1 MQLIAQMCFTMNRN
15 VVLYMCKVIKE
26 KEVQKMKEYTIYPG
40 KKLSGLVDNQAS
52 VSFECDPNDI
62 DTAYDAI
69 AENVVLK
76 DQSED
81 SQDLI
86 DFENCADDDVK
97 TMLEDLKRMQF
108 LSDYDEEEADD

>member
-1 MQLIAQMCFTMNRN
+1 
-15 VVLYMCKVIKE
+15 
-26 KEVQKMKEYTIYPG
+26 MKKYTIYPG

-52 VSFECDPNDI
+52 VNFECDPSDI

-69 AENVVLK
+69 AESTVLK

-97 TMLEDLKRMQF
+97 TMLEDLKRMGF
-108 LSDYDEEEADD
+108 LSDFDEEEADD

>member
-1 MQLIAQMCFTMNRN
+1 MLYMNKN

-40 KKLSGLVDNQAS
+40 KKLSGFVDNQAS
-52 VSFECDPNDI
+52 ISFKCDPSDI
-62 DTAYDAI
+62 DTAYDVI
-69 AENVVLK
+69 AESTVLK

-86 DFENCADDDVK
+86 DFENCRDDDVK
-97 TMLEDLKRMQF
+97 TMLEDLKRMGF
-108 LSDYDEEEADD
+108 LSDFDEEEADD

>member
-1 MQLIAQMCFTMNRN
+1 
-15 VVLYMCKVIKE
+15 
-26 KEVQKMKEYTIYPG
+26 MKKYTIYAG

-52 VSFECDPNDI
+52 VNFECDPSDI

-86 DFENCADDDVK
+86 DFENCKDDDVK

>member
-1 MQLIAQMCFTMNRN
+1 
-15 VVLYMCKVIKE
+15 
-26 KEVQKMKEYTIYPG
+26 MKKYTIYPG
-40 KKLSGLVDNQAS
+40 KKLNGFVDNQ
-52 VSFECDPNDI
+52 VSINFECAPSDT
-62 DTAYDAI
+62 DTAYDVI
-69 AENVVLK
+69 AENAVLK